1 MRVWLVGMMGVGKS
15 TVGQLVASRLGV
27 PFVDL
32 DDRVEA
38 AAHATIAELFARE
51 GEHGFRAREAAEVA
65 RAAHEADA
73 VIAVG
78 GGAPCFGENLTNM
91 LSSGI
96 VVWLSAPVDE
106 LAARVGDGTRRPLLA
121 AGATPAKRRETIAR
135 LLEARTPYY
144 ARATVTIDTGGL
156 PPSRVASAVLD
167 AIGPPAPHGTVA

>member
-1 MRVWLVGMMGVGKS
+1 MRVWLVGMMGAGKS

-32 DDRVEA
+32 DDRVEM

-65 RAAHEADA
+65 RAAHEGDA

-78 GGAPCFGENLTNM
+78 GGAPCFGENLAKM

-106 LAARVGDGTRRPLLA
+106 LAARVGDGAGRPLLLQ
-121 AGATPAKRRETIAR
+121 AGSDEKRRETIAR
-135 LLEARTPYY
+135 LLAARTPYY
-144 ARATVTIDTGGL
+144 ARASVTIDTTGQ
-156 PPSRVASAVLD
+156 PPSRVASAVLE
-167 AIGPPAPHGTVA
+167 AIGKAGSSC